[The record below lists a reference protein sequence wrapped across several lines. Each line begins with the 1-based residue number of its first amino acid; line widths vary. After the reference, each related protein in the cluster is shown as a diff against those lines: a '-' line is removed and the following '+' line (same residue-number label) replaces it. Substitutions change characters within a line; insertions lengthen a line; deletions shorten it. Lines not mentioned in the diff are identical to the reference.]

1 MPSRSPFFHVAYI
14 PICCLHS
21 RWLILLTISCMQQL
35 LDLWSCDNGLLKH
48 VACLPTSN
56 IFNIW
61 FEYVRIPPI
70 ERLSPRIGYLSV
82 FFNGYSVFIS
92 IFPAFSLLTSFFHI
106 VSTLLFGD
114 LWPGWTL
121 PTCGVDG
128 NQKGVPPWQ
137 IIQYLTHA

>member
-35 LDLWSCDNGLLKH
+35 LDLWSCGNGLLKH

-70 ERLSPRIGYLSV
+70 ERLCPRIGYLSV

-92 IFPAFSLLTSFFHI
+92 IFPAFSQHFPFSHRFSISFQHCYSGIFDQVEPFQPAEWMGTRRGFLHGKSFNI
-106 VSTLLFGD
+106 
-114 LWPGWTL
+114 
-121 PTCGVDG
+121 
-128 NQKGVPPWQ
+128 
-137 IIQYLTHA
+137 